1 MNETTVLLA
10 LIWASAAMLA
20 FWLAQAV
27 WQRIDERRE
36 PPRVEQPEVPQ
47 PSWVAVDMA
56 RARLGRARRHARGTW

>member
-1 MNETTVLLA
+1 MDEKTVLLA

-20 FWLAQAV
+20 LWLVQAV
-27 WQRIDERRE
+27 WHWLDGRQE

-56 RARLGRARRHARGTW
+56 RARQTRARRHARGSW